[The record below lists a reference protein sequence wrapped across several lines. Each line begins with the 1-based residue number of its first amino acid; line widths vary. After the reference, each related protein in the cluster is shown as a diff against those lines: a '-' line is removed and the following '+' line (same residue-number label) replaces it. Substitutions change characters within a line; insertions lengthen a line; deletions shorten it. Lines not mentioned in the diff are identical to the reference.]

1 MGHPGLSGV
10 TCCHGACHRAQT
22 IGGTL
27 MRALLVQKGTCSTMG
42 SFKSEDTCCRA
53 KYLSSLQVSWFSKRG
68 IATGS
73 GFVCVCKIEL
83 SVKMFLV

>member
-10 TCCHGACHRAQT
+10 TCCQRASHRAQT
-22 IGGTL
+22 MGGTL
-27 MRALLVQKGTCSTMG
+27 TRALLVQKGTCSTMG
-42 SFKSEDTCCRA
+42 NFKSEDTCCRA
-53 KYLSSLQVSWFSKRG
+53 KYLSSLQILRFSKQG